1 MYYGDINFLLS
12 KMVNP
17 NRDYSISNF
26 RLVQDMRRELGADI
40 VLDHSEDHRKYL
52 IDWSGDH
59 VGKTLA
65 ILRPSTVE
73 QTCRAMKFCA
83 RHNIQI
89 IPQGGNTGL
98 VSGAINSSGSGDIV
112 ILSTER
118 LNRLRDIN
126 PVNLSATVEAGC
138 ILDDVKTRVMATSC
152 HFPVS
157 LGAQGSCQIGGI
169 IATNAG
175 GTNVV
180 KYGMT
185 REHILGLEVVLPDG
199 TLWSNLSGL
208 RKDNRGPDLKQLFIG
223 SEGVFGV
230 ITAACIKISPAL
242 KHVETA
248 YVGCGG
254 FDDAMV
260 LLQNLRAACFEFLS
274 GFEVISNTCLPL
286 ARQIHKTLH
295 LPLSE
300 ANPVHVLVE
309 LSSTADVPLRSMMED
324 FLANELGQGRIN
336 DAVISQNQTQAKEF
350 WKVREGLVEGHE
362 KNGFHVRSDVS
373 VQLEKIPILIARLE
387 SMLSEQFSDWTPQTY
402 GHAGDGNI
410 HFNALPPPSMDLDA
424 CRETGKAIEV
434 EIFKVV
440 EQLGGS
446 FSAEHGIGRSKR
458 DYFETTGNNIS
469 LRLLSNLKN
478 TIDPNGLM
486 NPDCLIHQQER
497 RI

>member
-1 MYYGDINFLLS
+1 M
-12 KMVNP
+12 
-17 NRDYSISNF
+17 
-26 RLVQDMRRELGADI
+26 ET
-40 VLDHSEDHRKYL
+40 VLNHCEKCRKYL

-65 ILRPSTVE
+65 VIRPSTIE
-73 QTCRAMKFCA
+73 QMCRAMKLCVH
-83 RHNIQI
+83 HNVQV

-98 VSGAINSSGSGDIV
+98 VSGAIDPSGRSV
-112 ILSTER
+112 IFSTER
-118 LNRLRDIN
+118 LNHIRDIN

-138 ILDDVKTRVMATSC
+138 ILEVVKAKVAAENC

-157 LGAQGSCQIGGI
+157 LGAQGSSQIGGI

-180 KYGMT
+180 KHGMT

-230 ITAACIKISPAL
+230 ITAACIKLSPAL
-242 KHVETA
+242 KHVESA
-248 YVGCGG
+248 YVGCDG

-260 LLQNLRAACFEFLS
+260 LLQNLRVACFEFLS

-286 ARQIHKTLH
+286 ARKIHEPLR

-309 LSSTADVPLRSMMED
+309 LSSTANVPLRSMMEN
-324 FLANELGQGRIN
+324 FLATELEQGRIN
-336 DAVISQNQTQAKEF
+336 DAVVAQNQTQAKEF
-350 WKVREGLVEGHE
+350 WKIREGLVEGHT

-373 VQLEKIPILIARLE
+373 VQLEKIPTLIAKLE
-387 SMLSEQFSDWTPQTY
+387 SMLSEQFSGWTPQTY

-410 HFNALPPPSMDLDA
+410 HFNALPPPSMALKT
-424 CRETGKAIEV
+424 CRETGKAIET
-434 EIFKVV
+434 EIFNVV
-440 EQLGGS
+440 DQLGGS

-458 DYFETTGNNIS
+458 DRFAATGNNIS
-469 LRLLSNLKN
+469 LRLLANLKN
-478 TIDPNGLM
+478 TIDPGGLM

-497 RI
+497 RR